1 MTTKKRLAEREP
13 IALPVNVS
21 GCGEGMTRDI
31 STSGLYFSV
40 EGDFTQGKVID
51 FSITLSVNNKP
62 VLLVGQGEVVRV
74 EAHGK
79 QTGVAIRMLNSQ
91 LQEVD

>member
-1 MTTKKRLAEREP
+1 MTTKRRLAEREP
-13 IALPVNVS
+13 IAVPVNVA
-21 GCGEGMTRDI
+21 GCGEGITRDI
-31 STSGLYFSV
+31 STSGLYLSV

-51 FSITLSVNNKP
+51 FSITLTVNNKP

-74 EAHGK
+74 EAQGK